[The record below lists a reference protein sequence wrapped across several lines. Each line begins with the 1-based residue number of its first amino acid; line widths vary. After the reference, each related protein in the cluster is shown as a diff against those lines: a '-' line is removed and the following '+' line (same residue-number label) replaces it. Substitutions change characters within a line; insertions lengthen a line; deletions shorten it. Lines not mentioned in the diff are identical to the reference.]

1 MKDIRY
7 IWRGAALS
15 LALSLMA
22 AGCSMGDDLE
32 CPPEQGTSG
41 SAVSG
46 PAYVQLSF
54 STAANGL
61 TRANPNGG
69 EQGDGSEAG
78 QAYENA
84 VSSAVAFLFAHNDD
98 GVNAANPA
106 AVTVT
111 PVRFGKVTGNGQT
124 YTTEAQKVGDIDYG
138 QYDVIVVANPGDDNW
153 WTSVSTLEDLQDK
166 IMKTAWTQNANG
178 TYTDFLMASAD
189 DAVTPL
195 NVTEDNTTEANA
207 AKTAVSVER
216 VAARVDYN
224 ALTEYTCTD
233 PMYDGATVEITGA
246 TIVNRLTAGS
256 YLLKRVA
263 NDVQGTNLKYLGL
276 ETATGDDMLATNY
289 VLDPWTADKTE
300 ANLQGTPFIVEGQN
314 VAAAGLYNDETYIPT
329 RSTNPETW
337 DKLVKPGTPVTDAST
352 TDGIKEWQRVGY
364 TLENTADALS
374 SGINYSTGI
383 VFKAKFT
390 PAEGSVT
397 GKYDYEAGG
406 QTFFKYMGVLYATVE
421 DMMDIFYQ
429 KEDVITTY
437 FDTEIADCKT
447 YGDVGKFVAELEE
460 TSPVDPSGYVT
471 YLKDIVDGKA
481 STETIAE
488 SDLTWSTYMKEK
500 CGYVNDNGTVRLN
513 KDGKNTRA
521 LLYESSGGML
531 RTYYKGQCYYTW
543 WLRHS
548 NDNNDQTNGVMEYA
562 VVRNNIY
569 KVNVKSVYS
578 IGGDI
583 PEGENIRAD
592 VFVKMWTM
600 LDEETLPM

>member
-22 AGCSMGDDLE
+22 AGCSMSDDLE

-61 TRANPNGG
+61 TRANPDGG
-69 EQGDGSEAG
+69 EQGDGLEAG
-78 QAYENA
+78 QTYENA
-84 VSSAVAFLFAHNDD
+84 VSSAVAFLFAHSDD

-111 PVRFGKVTGNGQT
+111 PVRFVSVTGNGQT
-124 YTTEAQKVGDIDYG
+124 YTTEAQQVGDIEYG

-153 WTSVSTLEDLQDK
+153 WSSVSTLKDLQDK
-166 IMKTAWTQNANG
+166 IMKTAWTQNADG

-224 ALTEYTCTD
+224 ALNEYTCID
-233 PMYDGATVEITGA
+233 DNYKGATVEITGA

-263 NDVQGTNLKYLGL
+263 DDVNSKTPEYLGR
-276 ETATGDDMLATNY
+276 EEATGTDMLATNY
-289 VLDPWTADKTE
+289 VLDPWTALKTRQ
-300 ANLQGTPFIVEGQN
+300 NLTGTPFTVNGQN
-314 VAAAGLYNDETYIPT
+314 VEASGLYDAETYIPT
-329 RSTNPETW
+329 RSDNPEDW
-337 DKLVKPGTPVTDAST
+337 ADYCKAGVDAT
-352 TDGIKEWQRVGY
+352 EDDYLRVGY
-364 TLENTADALS
+364 ALENTTGRLETS
-374 SGINYSTGI
+374 LNYNTGI
-383 VFKAKFT
+383 VFKAQFHPVGVDGYT
-390 PAEGSVT
+390 
-397 GKYDYEAGG
+397 DG
-406 QTFFKYMGVLYATVE
+406 QTFFTYNGVIYPTLT
-421 DMMDIFYQ
+421 DMMGQ
-429 KEDVITTY
+429 LNGQEDFSTY
-437 FDTEIADCKT
+437 
-447 YGDVGKFVAELEE
+447 VGKAIAALTSWDELKKFAASI
-460 TSPVDPSGYVT
+460 TNDPTGYRT
-471 YLKDIVDGKA
+471 YLEDYANTHSAEAFNTSDELKWEYYLIYELGVFENSQDGPEINQNDI
-481 STETIAE
+481 
-488 SDLTWSTYMKEK
+488 
-500 CGYVNDNGTVRLN
+500 
-513 KDGKNTRA
+513 NTRNV
-521 LLYESSGGML
+521 LYESSGEKL
-531 RTYYKGQCYYTW
+531 RTYYKGQCYYVW

-548 NDNNDQTNGVMEYA
+548 NDGDDETNGVMEYA

-569 KVNVKSVYS
+569 KVSVNSIYS
-578 IGGDI
+578 LGGDI
-583 PEGENIRAD
+583 PDNQQLDAQ
-592 VFVKMWTM
+592 VYVNKWSM
-600 LDEETLPM
+600 LDPEVLPM

>member
-22 AGCSMGDDLE
+22 AGCSMSDDLE

-78 QAYENA
+78 QTYENA
-84 VSSAVAFLFAHNDD
+84 VSSAVAFLFAHTGD

-111 PVRFGKVTGNGQT
+111 PVRFGTVTGNGRT
-124 YTTEAQKVGDIDYG
+124 YTTEAQQVGDIDYG

-166 IMKTAWTQNANG
+166 IMKTAWTQNADG

-224 ALTEYTCTD
+224 ALNEYTCID
-233 PMYDGATVEITGA
+233 QNYNGATVEITGA

-263 NDVQGTNLKYLGL
+263 NDVDGTGLEYLGD
-276 ETATGDDMLATNY
+276 ETETNTVATNY

-300 ANLQGTPFIVEGQN
+300 ANLQDTPFIVGGQS
-314 VAAAGLYNDETYIPT
+314 VAAAGLYDADTYIPT
-329 RSTNPETW
+329 RSDNPEDWADYCKEGATNA
-337 DKLVKPGTPVTDAST
+337 TE
-352 TDGIKEWQRVGY
+352 DGYLRVGY
-364 TLENTADALS
+364 ALENTTDKLS
-374 SGINYSTGI
+374 TSLNYNTGI
-383 VFKAKFT
+383 VFKAQFH
-390 PAEGSVT
+390 PVGVI
-397 GKYDYEAGG
+397 GDYTDG
-406 QTFFKYMGVLYATVE
+406 QTFFTYNGKIYPMLT
-421 DMMDIFYQ
+421 DMMGQ
-429 KEDVITTY
+429 LNGQEDFSTY
-437 FDTEIADCKT
+437 
-447 YGDVGKFVAELEE
+447 VGKKIAALTSWDELKDFAASI
-460 TSPVDPSGYVT
+460 TNDPTGYRT
-471 YLKDIVDGKA
+471 YLENYADTHSAEAFNTADELKWEYYLSYKLGVFENSQDGP
-481 STETIAE
+481 EI
-488 SDLTWSTYMKEK
+488 
-500 CGYVNDNGTVRLN
+500 NQN
-513 KDGKNTRA
+513 GKNTRA
-521 LLYESSGGML
+521 LLYASSNKLL

-548 NDNNDQTNGVMEYA
+548 NDGDDDTNGVMEYA

-569 KVNVKSVYS
+569 KVNVESIYS
-578 IGGDI
+578 LGGDI
-583 PEGENIRAD
+583 PDNQQLDAR
-592 VFVKMWTM
+592 VYVNKWSM
-600 LDEETLPM
+600 LPEETLPM

>member
-7 IWRGAALS
+7 IWRGATLS

-22 AGCSMGDDLE
+22 AGCSMSDDLE

-78 QAYENA
+78 QTYENA
-84 VSSAVAFLFAHNDD
+84 VRSAVAFLFAHNDD

-111 PVRFGKVTGNGQT
+111 PVRFGSVTGNGQT
-124 YTTEAQKVGDIDYG
+124 YITEAQRVGDIDYG
-138 QYDVIVVANPGDDNW
+138 QYDVIVVANPGDDNLW
-153 WTSVSTLEDLQDK
+153 SSVSTLKDLQDK

-224 ALTEYTCTD
+224 AQNEYTCKD

-263 NDVQGTNLKYLGL
+263 DDVQGTNLKYLGL
-276 ETATGDDMLATNY
+276 EKATGTTNY
-289 VLDPWTADKTE
+289 VLDPWTALKTE

-314 VAAAGLYNDETYIPT
+314 VAAAGLYDAETYIPK
-329 RSTNPETW
+329 RSDNPKDWADYCKAGATNAT
-337 DKLVKPGTPVTDAST
+337 K
-352 TDGIKEWQRVGY
+352 DGYLRVGY
-364 TLENTADALS
+364 ALENTTDRLS
-374 SGINYSTGI
+374 TSLNYNTGI
-383 VFKAKFT
+383 VFKAQFY
-390 PAEGSVT
+390 PEGVDGYT
-397 GKYDYEAGG
+397 DG
-406 QTFFKYMGVLYATVE
+406 QTFFTYNGVIYPTLTDMMGQLNEIEFNSFGNLSIESMEDWNQLKGSFVSKIKNDPTGYRDYLLKIAEGKDDEFAKITSQELEQLKWTYYLNNVLGVVE
-421 DMMDIFYQ
+421 DSQ
-429 KEDVITTY
+429 
-437 FDTEIADCKT
+437 
-447 YGDVGKFVAELEE
+447 
-460 TSPVDPSGYVT
+460 
-471 YLKDIVDGKA
+471 
-481 STETIAE
+481 
-488 SDLTWSTYMKEK
+488 
-500 CGYVNDNGTVRLN
+500 NGPQIN
-513 KDGKNTRA
+513 QNNINNTRA
-521 LLYESSGGML
+521 LLYASSNRLL

-548 NDNNDQTNGVMEYA
+548 NDGDDDTNGVMEYA

-569 KVNVKSVYS
+569 KVNVESVYS
-578 IGGDI
+578 LGGDI
-583 PEGENIRAD
+583 PDNEQLDARVYVN
-592 VFVKMWTM
+592 KWSM
-600 LDEETLPM
+600 LAPEVLPM

>member
-22 AGCSMGDDLE
+22 AGCSMSDDLE

-78 QAYENA
+78 QTYENA

-106 AVTVT
+106 EVTVT

-124 YTTEAQKVGDIDYG
+124 YTTVAQKVGDIDYG

-153 WTSVSTLEDLQDK
+153 WSSVSTLKDLQDK
-166 IMKTAWTQNANG
+166 IMKTAWTQNADG

-224 ALTEYTCTD
+224 AEGKYTCTD
-233 PMYDGATVEITGA
+233 DNYKGATVEITGA

-256 YLLKRVA
+256 YLLKRTA
-263 NDVQGTNLKYLGL
+263 NDAQGTNLEYLGL

-300 ANLQGTPFIVEGQN
+300 ANLQGTPFIVDGQN
-314 VAAAGLYNDETYIPT
+314 VAAAGLYDADTYIPK
-329 RSTNPETW
+329 RSDNPEDWADYCKAGATNA
-337 DKLVKPGTPVTDAST
+337 TE
-352 TDGIKEWQRVGY
+352 DGYLRVGY
-364 TLENTADALS
+364 ALENTTDRLS
-374 SGINYSTGI
+374 TSLNYNTGI
-383 VFKAKFT
+383 VFKAQFHPVGVDGYT
-390 PAEGSVT
+390 
-397 GKYDYEAGG
+397 DG
-406 QTFFKYMGVLYATVE
+406 QTFFTYNGVIYPMLT
-421 DMMDIFYQ
+421 DMMGQ
-429 KEDVITTY
+429 LNGKENFSTY
-437 FDTEIADCKT
+437 VGKAIAD
-447 YGDVGKFVAELEE
+447 L
-460 TSPVDPSGYVT
+460 TSWDDLKDFAASITNDPTGYRT
-471 YLKDIVDGKA
+471 YLEDYANTHSAEAFNTSDELKWEYYLSYELGVFENSQDGPEINQNDI
-481 STETIAE
+481 
-488 SDLTWSTYMKEK
+488 
-500 CGYVNDNGTVRLN
+500 
-513 KDGKNTRA
+513 NTRA
-521 LLYESSGGML
+521 VLYKSSGELL
-531 RTYYKGQCYYTW
+531 RTYYKGQCYYIW

-548 NDNNDQTNGVMEYA
+548 NDGNDETNGVMEYA
-562 VVRNNIY
+562 IVRNNIY
-569 KVNVKSVYS
+569 KVRVNSIYS
-578 IGGDI
+578 LGGDI
-583 PEGENIRAD
+583 PDNEQLDARVYVN
-592 VFVKMWTM
+592 KWSM
-600 LDEETLPM
+600 LDPEVLPM

>member
-7 IWRGAALS
+7 IWRGATLS

-61 TRANPNGG
+61 TRANPDGG

-78 QAYENA
+78 QTYENA

-106 AVTVT
+106 TVTVT
-111 PVRFGKVTGNGQT
+111 PVRFSKVTGNGQT
-124 YTTEAQKVGDIDYG
+124 YTTVAQKVGDIDYG
-138 QYDVIVVANPGDDNW
+138 QYDVIVVANPGNDNR
-153 WTSVSTLEDLQDK
+153 WTSVSTLKDLQDK
-166 IMKTAWTQNANG
+166 IMKTAWTQNADG

-189 DAVTPL
+189 DAETPL

-207 AKTAVSVER
+207 AMTAVSVER

-224 ALTEYTCTD
+224 ALNEYTCTD
-233 PMYDGATVEITGA
+233 DNYKGATVGITGA

-256 YLLKRVA
+256 YLLKRTA
-263 NDVQGTNLKYLGL
+263 DDVQGTNLKYLGL

-300 ANLQGTPFIVEGQN
+300 ANLQGTPFIVDEQN
-314 VAAAGLYNDETYIPT
+314 VAAAGLYDADTYIPK
-329 RSTNPETW
+329 RSDNPKDWADYCKAGATNAT
-337 DKLVKPGTPVTDAST
+337 K
-352 TDGIKEWQRVGY
+352 DGYLRVGY
-364 TLENTADALS
+364 ALENTTDRLS
-374 SGINYSTGI
+374 TSLNYNTGI
-383 VFKAKFT
+383 VFKAQFHPVGVDGYT
-390 PAEGSVT
+390 
-397 GKYDYEAGG
+397 DG
-406 QTFFKYMGVLYATVE
+406 QTFFTYNGVIYPTLTDMMGQLNEIEFNSFGNLFIESMLDWNQLKDSFVSKIKNDPTGYRDYLLKIAEGKDDEFAAITSQELEQLKWTYYLNNVLGVVE
-421 DMMDIFYQ
+421 DSQ
-429 KEDVITTY
+429 
-437 FDTEIADCKT
+437 
-447 YGDVGKFVAELEE
+447 
-460 TSPVDPSGYVT
+460 
-471 YLKDIVDGKA
+471 
-481 STETIAE
+481 
-488 SDLTWSTYMKEK
+488 
-500 CGYVNDNGTVRLN
+500 NGPQIN
-513 KDGKNTRA
+513 QNNINNTRA
-521 LLYESSGGML
+521 LLYESSNKLL

-548 NDNNDQTNGVMEYA
+548 NDGDDDTNGVMEYA

-569 KVNVKSVYS
+569 KVNVESVYS
-578 IGGDI
+578 LGGDI
-583 PEGENIRAD
+583 PDNQQLDAR
-592 VFVKMWTM
+592 VYVNKWSM
-600 LDEETLPM
+600 LPEETLPM

>member
-22 AGCSMGDDLE
+22 AGCSMSDDLE

-78 QAYENA
+78 QTYENK
-84 VSSAVAFLFAHNDD
+84 VGSAVAFLFAHNDD

-138 QYDVIVVANPGDDNW
+138 QYDVIVVANPGDDNLW
-153 WTSVSTLEDLQDK
+153 SSVSTLKDLQDK

-207 AKTAVSVER
+207 AKTAVNVER
-216 VAARVDYN
+216 VAARVDYIDGRQN
-224 ALTEYTCTD
+224 MECTD
-233 PMYDGATVEITGA
+233 TRYQGATVEITGA

-263 NDVQGTNLKYLGL
+263 DDVQGTNLKYLGL

-300 ANLQGTPFIVEGQN
+300 ANLQDKPFIVEGQN
-314 VAAAGLYNDETYIPT
+314 VAAAGLYDADTYIPT
-329 RSTNPETW
+329 RSTNPEKW
-337 DKLVKPGTPVTDAST
+337 DELVKPGTPVTDAST
-352 TDGIKEWQRVGY
+352 TDGIREWQRVGY

-383 VFKAKFT
+383 VFKAKFE
-390 PAEGSVT
+390 PQGV
-397 GKYDYEAGG
+397 AGYKPD
-406 QTFFKYMGVLYATVE
+406 QTFFTYNGTIYSSLTDMMGKLNGINFEDYVE
-421 DMMDIFYQ
+421 DDISKAYDWVLM
-429 KEDVITTY
+429 KLN
-437 FDTEIADCKT
+437 ADRMTNDPTGYRDYLLDCAE
-447 YGDVGKFVAELEE
+447 GKNQYEQIPDSERE
-460 TSPVDPSGYVT
+460 
-471 YLKDIVDGKA
+471 K
-481 STETIAE
+481 
-488 SDLTWSTYMKEK
+488 LTW
-500 CGYVNDNGTVRLN
+500 GYYLYNVLGVVEDSQDGPEINQ
-513 KDGKNTRA
+513 DGKNTRA

-569 KVNVKSVYS
+569 KVNVESVYS

>member
-78 QAYENA
+78 QTYENA

-106 AVTVT
+106 TVTVT
-111 PVRFGKVTGNGQT
+111 PVRFSKVTGNGQT
-124 YTTEAQKVGDIDYG
+124 YTTVAQKVGDIDYG
-138 QYDVIVVANPGDDNW
+138 QYDVIVVANPGGDDW
-153 WTSVSTLEDLQDK
+153 WSSVSTLKDLQKK
-166 IMKTAWTQNANG
+166 IMKTAWTQNADG

-216 VAARVDYN
+216 VAARVDYK
-224 ALTEYTCTD
+224 ALNEYTCTD
-233 PMYDGATVEITGA
+233 DNYKGATVEITGA

-263 NDVQGTNLKYLGL
+263 DDVGGTNLKYLGL
-276 ETATGDDMLATNY
+276 ETATGTDMLATNY
-289 VLDPWTADKTE
+289 VLDPWTALKTQ
-300 ANLQGTPFIVEGQN
+300 ANLTGTPFTVEEQP
-314 VAAAGLYNDETYIPT
+314 AAASDLYDPKTYIPT
-329 RSTNPETW
+329 RSDNPEDW
-337 DKLVKPGTPVTDAST
+337 ADYCKAGVDAT
-352 TDGIKEWQRVGY
+352 EDDYLRVGY
-364 TLENTADALS
+364 ALENTTGKLETS
-374 SGINYSTGI
+374 LNYNTGI
-383 VFKAKFT
+383 VFKAQFHPEDMT
-390 PAEGSVT
+390 NYT
-397 GKYDYEAGG
+397 DG
-406 QTFFKYMGVLYATVE
+406 QTFFTYNGVIYPTLT
-421 DMMDIFYQ
+421 DMMGQLNGQEYFS
-429 KEDVITTY
+429 TY
-437 FDTEIADCKT
+437 
-447 YGDVGKFVAELEE
+447 VGKKIAALKSWDDLKDFAASITNDPTGYSTYLEE
-460 TSPVDPSGYVT
+460 YANTHSAEAFNKSNELKWEY
-471 YLKDIVDGKA
+471 YLSYKLGVSENSQDGP
-481 STETIAE
+481 EINQNE
-488 SDLTWSTYMKEK
+488 I
-500 CGYVNDNGTVRLN
+500 
-513 KDGKNTRA
+513 NTRNV
-521 LLYESSGGML
+521 LFKNSGEKL
-531 RTYYKGQCYYTW
+531 RTYYKGQCYYIW

-548 NDNNDQTNGVMEYA
+548 NDGDDEKNGVMEYA

-569 KVNVKSVYS
+569 KVSVNSIYS
-578 IGGDI
+578 LGGDI
-583 PEGENIRAD
+583 PDNEGLDAQVYVN
-592 VFVKMWTM
+592 KWSM
-600 LDEETLPM
+600 LPEETLPM

>member
-22 AGCSMGDDLE
+22 AGCSMSDDLE

-54 STAANGL
+54 STVANGL

-78 QAYENA
+78 QTYENA
-84 VSSAVAFLFAHNDD
+84 VSSAVAFLFAHSDD

-106 AVTVT
+106 TVTVT
-111 PVRFGKVTGNGQT
+111 PVHFGTVTGNGRT
-124 YTTEAQKVGDIDYG
+124 YTTEAQQVGDIDYG

-153 WTSVSTLEDLQDK
+153 WSSVSTLKDLQDK
-166 IMKTAWTQNANG
+166 IMKTAWTQNADG

-224 ALTEYTCTD
+224 ARNKYPCTD

-246 TIVNRLTAGS
+246 TFVNRLTAGS
-256 YLLKRVA
+256 YLLKRTA
-263 NDVQGTNLKYLGL
+263 DDAQGTNLEYLGL

-289 VLDPWTADKTE
+289 VLDPWTALKTE
-300 ANLQGTPFIVEGQN
+300 ANLQDTPFIVDGQN
-314 VAAAGLYNDETYIPT
+314 VAAAGLYDADTYIPT

-337 DKLVKPGTPVTDAST
+337 DELVKPGTPVTDAST
-352 TDGIKEWQRVGY
+352 TDGITEWQRVGY

-383 VFKAKFT
+383 VFKAQFH
-390 PAEGSVT
+390 PEGVT
-397 GKYDYEAGG
+397 GYTEG
-406 QTFFKYMGVLYATVE
+406 QTFFTYNGVIYPMLT
-421 DMMDIFYQ
+421 DMMGQ
-429 KEDVITTY
+429 LNGQEDFSTHVGTA
-437 FDTEIADCKT
+437 IADLTSWDDLKDFAASITNDPTGYST
-447 YGDVGKFVAELEE
+447 YLEE
-460 TSPVDPSGYVT
+460 YADTHSAEAFNNTSNELKWEY
-471 YLKDIVDGKA
+471 YLSYKLGVFENSQDGPQ
-481 STETIAE
+481 I
-488 SDLTWSTYMKEK
+488 
-500 CGYVNDNGTVRLN
+500 NQNN
-513 KDGKNTRA
+513 INNTRA

-569 KVNVKSVYS
+569 KVNVESVYS

>member
-7 IWRGAALS
+7 IWRGATLS

-78 QAYENA
+78 QTYENA
-84 VSSAVAFLFAHNDD
+84 VSSAVAFLFAHNDE

-111 PVRFGKVTGNGQT
+111 PVRFGSVTGNGRT
-124 YTTEAQKVGDIDYG
+124 YTTEAQRVGDIDYG
-138 QYDVIVVANPGDDNW
+138 QYDVIVVANPGDDNRW
-153 WTSVSTLEDLQDK
+153 SSVSTLKDLQDK
-166 IMKTAWTQNANG
+166 IMKTAWTQNADG

-224 ALTEYTCTD
+224 AEGKYTCTD
-233 PMYDGATVEITGA
+233 DNYKGATVEITGA

-263 NDVQGTNLKYLGL
+263 DAVNVDPENPDEVEYLGD
-276 ETATGDDMLATNY
+276 ETPVAGGKATNY

-300 ANLQGTPFIVEGQN
+300 ANLQGTPFIVDEQN
-314 VAAAGLYNDETYIPT
+314 VAAAGLYDADTYIPK
-329 RSTNPETW
+329 RSDNPEDWADYCKAGATNA
-337 DKLVKPGTPVTDAST
+337 TE
-352 TDGIKEWQRVGY
+352 DGYLRVGY
-364 TLENTADALS
+364 ALENTTDRLS
-374 SGINYSTGI
+374 TSLNYNTGI
-383 VFKAKFT
+383 VFKAQFYPVGVDGYT
-390 PAEGSVT
+390 
-397 GKYDYEAGG
+397 DG
-406 QTFFKYMGVLYATVE
+406 QTFFTYNGTIYPMLT
-421 DMMDIFYQ
+421 DMMGQ
-429 KEDVITTY
+429 LNNKEDFSTY
-437 FDTEIADCKT
+437 TDKAINALTDWNGLKSFAASFVSDPTGYADYLTEFANEHST
-447 YGDVGKFVAELEE
+447 DVFTANAEELKWE
-460 TSPVDPSGYVT
+460 Y
-471 YLKDIVDGKA
+471 YLKYELGVFENSQDGP
-481 STETIAE
+481 EI
-488 SDLTWSTYMKEK
+488 
-500 CGYVNDNGTVRLN
+500 NQN
-513 KDGKNTRA
+513 KINTRNV
-521 LLYESSGGML
+521 LFKNSGEKL
-531 RTYYKGQCYYTW
+531 RTYYKGQCYYIW

-548 NDNNDQTNGVMEYA
+548 NDGDDEKNGVMEYA

-569 KVNVKSVYS
+569 KVSVNSIYS
-578 IGGDI
+578 LGGDI
-583 PEGENIRAD
+583 PDNEGLDAQVYVN
-592 VFVKMWTM
+592 KWSM
-600 LDEETLPM
+600 LDPETLPM

>member
-7 IWRGAALS
+7 IWRGATLS

-61 TRANPNGG
+61 TRANPDGG

-78 QAYENA
+78 QTYENA
-84 VSSAVAFLFAHNDD
+84 VSSAVAFLFAHSDD

-111 PVRFGKVTGNGQT
+111 PVRFGNVTGNGRT
-124 YTTEAQKVGDIDYG
+124 YTTEAQQVGDIDYG

-153 WTSVSTLEDLQDK
+153 WTSVSTLKDLQDK
-166 IMKTAWTQNANG
+166 IMKTAWTQNADG

-195 NVTEDNTTEANA
+195 NVTEENTTEANA

-224 ALTEYTCTD
+224 ALNEYTCND
-233 PMYDGATVEITGA
+233 DNYKGATVEITGA

-256 YLLKRVA
+256 YLLKRTA
-263 NDVQGTNLKYLGL
+263 DDAQGTNLEYFGL
-276 ETATGDDMLATNY
+276 EKATGTDMQATNY
-289 VLDPWTADKTE
+289 VLDPWTALKTE
-300 ANLQGTPFIVEGQN
+300 ANLQDTPFIVDGKN
-314 VAAAGLYNDETYIPT
+314 VAAAGLYDADTYIPT

-374 SGINYSTGI
+374 SGINYNTGI
-383 VFKAKFT
+383 VFKAQFHPVGVNGYT
-390 PAEGSVT
+390 DE
-397 GKYDYEAGG
+397 
-406 QTFFKYMGVLYATVE
+406 QTFFTYNGVIYPMLTDMMGQLNGQEDFSTDVGNAIAALTSWDDMKDFAASITNDPTGYSTYLEEYADTHSAEAFNTSDELKWTYYLNNVLGVVE
-421 DMMDIFYQ
+421 DSQ
-429 KEDVITTY
+429 
-437 FDTEIADCKT
+437 
-447 YGDVGKFVAELEE
+447 
-460 TSPVDPSGYVT
+460 
-471 YLKDIVDGKA
+471 
-481 STETIAE
+481 
-488 SDLTWSTYMKEK
+488 
-500 CGYVNDNGTVRLN
+500 NGPQIN
-513 KDGKNTRA
+513 QNNINTRA

-569 KVNVKSVYS
+569 KVNVESVYS

>member
-7 IWRGAALS
+7 IWRGATLS

-61 TRANPNGG
+61 TRANPDGG

-78 QAYENA
+78 QTYENA
-84 VSSAVAFLFAHNDD
+84 VSSAVAFLFAHSDD

-111 PVRFGKVTGNGQT
+111 PVRFGNVTGNGRT
-124 YTTEAQKVGDIDYG
+124 YTTEAQQVGDIDYG

-153 WTSVSTLEDLQDK
+153 WTSVSTLKDLQDK
-166 IMKTAWTQNANG
+166 IMKTAWTQNADG

-195 NVTEDNTTEANA
+195 NVTEENTTEANA

-224 ALTEYTCTD
+224 ALNEYTCND
-233 PMYDGATVEITGA
+233 DNYKGATVEITGA

-256 YLLKRVA
+256 YLLKRTA
-263 NDVQGTNLKYLGL
+263 DDAQGTNLEYFGL
-276 ETATGDDMLATNY
+276 EKATGTDMQATNY
-289 VLDPWTADKTE
+289 VLDPWTALKTE
-300 ANLQGTPFIVEGQN
+300 ANLQDTPFIVDGKN
-314 VAAAGLYNDETYIPT
+314 VAAAGLYDADTYIPT

-374 SGINYSTGI
+374 SGINYNTGI
-383 VFKAKFT
+383 VFKAQFHPVGVNGYT
-390 PAEGSVT
+390 TDE
-397 GKYDYEAGG
+397 
-406 QTFFKYMGVLYATVE
+406 QTFFTYNGVIYPMLTDMMGQLNGQEDFSTDVGNAIAALTSWDDMKDFAASITNDPTGYSTYLEEYADTHSAEAFNTSDELKWTYYLNNVLGVVE
-421 DMMDIFYQ
+421 DSQ
-429 KEDVITTY
+429 
-437 FDTEIADCKT
+437 
-447 YGDVGKFVAELEE
+447 
-460 TSPVDPSGYVT
+460 
-471 YLKDIVDGKA
+471 
-481 STETIAE
+481 
-488 SDLTWSTYMKEK
+488 
-500 CGYVNDNGTVRLN
+500 NGPQIN
-513 KDGKNTRA
+513 QNNINTRA

-569 KVNVKSVYS
+569 KVNVESVYS

>member
-22 AGCSMGDDLE
+22 AGCSMSDDLE

-78 QAYENA
+78 QTYENA

-111 PVRFGKVTGNGQT
+111 PVRFGNVTGNGRT
-124 YTTEAQKVGDIDYG
+124 YTTEAQQVGDIDYG

-153 WTSVSTLEDLQDK
+153 WTSVSTLKDLQDK
-166 IMKTAWTQNANG
+166 IMKTAWTQNADG

-189 DAVTPL
+189 DAMTPL

-224 ALTEYTCTD
+224 ALNKYTCTD

-263 NDVQGTNLKYLGL
+263 DAVNVDPENPDEVEYLGD
-276 ETATGDDMLATNY
+276 ETPVAGGKATNY
-289 VLDPWTADKTE
+289 VLDPWTALKTE
-300 ANLQGTPFIVEGQN
+300 ANLQGTPFIVDEQN
-314 VAAAGLYNDETYIPT
+314 VAAAGLYDADTYIPK
-329 RSTNPETW
+329 RSDNPEDWADYCKAGATNA
-337 DKLVKPGTPVTDAST
+337 TE
-352 TDGIKEWQRVGY
+352 DGYLRVGY
-364 TLENTADALS
+364 ALENTTDRLS
-374 SGINYSTGI
+374 TSLNYNTGI
-383 VFKAKFT
+383 VFKAQFYPVGVDGYT
-390 PAEGSVT
+390 
-397 GKYDYEAGG
+397 DC
-406 QTFFKYMGVLYATVE
+406 QTFFTYNGVIYPMLTDMMGQLNGQEDFSTYVGKAIAALTSWDDLKDFAASIINDPTGYADYLTEFANEHSTDVFTANAEELTWKYYLNNELGVVEDAQNGPQINQNGVETRAKLYASS
-421 DMMDIFYQ
+421 
-429 KEDVITTY
+429 KE
-437 FDTEIADCKT
+437 
-447 YGDVGKFVAELEE
+447 L
-460 TSPVDPSGYVT
+460 
-471 YLKDIVDGKA
+471 
-481 STETIAE
+481 
-488 SDLTWSTYMKEK
+488 
-500 CGYVNDNGTVRLN
+500 
-513 KDGKNTRA
+513 
-521 LLYESSGGML
+521 L
-531 RTYYKGQCYYTW
+531 RTYYNGQCYYIW

-548 NDNNDQTNGVMEYA
+548 NDGDDETNGVMEYA

-569 KVNVKSVYS
+569 KVSVNSIYS
-578 IGGDI
+578 LGGDI
-583 PEGENIRAD
+583 PDNEQLDAMVYVN
-592 VFVKMWTM
+592 KWSM
-600 LDEETLPM
+600 LPPEVLPM